1 MIRNKNKISKI
12 NTINEKNKILKKI
25 NFLDI
30 IKSFLCFKDKKSQF
44 VNVCYNIIRQDMSIE
59 RILERF
65 YNIEK
70 KNYYL
75 SNEEK
80 RKIKTIKN
88 KKILKIDKKNDEM
101 NDEIAKEE
109 KSENKNLIANLNF
122 NKQIK

>member
-12 NTINEKNKILKKI
+12 NTNNEKNKILKKI

-30 IKSFLCFKDKKSQF
+30 IKSFLCFKDKRSQF
-44 VNVCYNIIRQDMSIE
+44 VNVCNNIIRQDMSIE

-88 KKILKIDKKNDEM
+88 KKILKIDKKIDEM

-109 KSENKNLIANLNF
+109 KSENKNLIPNLNF
-122 NKQIK
+122 NKEIK